1 MDIILNERSDL
12 FREYIDSFDSL
23 WIRRE
28 QKENFEKILKGFN
41 SEIKRKNIERISE
54 KIIDQDYQNLHHFM
68 TTSPWDRKEMNEI
81 RINFMR
87 EHSDSY
93 PTNKAILV
101 IDDSGVLKRGNSTEG
116 VGYQYIGQ
124 VGKVANGN
132 VFVTSHLVNE
142 FKHIPL
148 DIKEF
153 IPEDKTKSKEEQG
166 FKSKIEIAIFLIEEA
181 IGRGIQ
187 FEFVVADAWYGSSPN
202 FTDYLESKG
211 LKYIVA
217 IKSTR
222 NIFYKFPNDLKS
234 SEHKIS
240 ELLTLIDSDAFRPL
254 DIKLSDGSIKKIF
267 FVRMDLKVKG
277 LSGKRR
283 VIIETDRIG
292 DWKNAEISYFI
303 SNAIELRD
311 DTVIRYYHRRNWI
324 EVFYREVKDFL
335 GADDY
340 QVRSM
345 DRILRHWT
353 LCIVTYSMMQ
363 WLQHKKEIKELVK
376 KND

>member
-1 MDIILNERSDL
+1 VNTILNERVDL
-12 FREYIDSFDSL
+12 FKEYIDSFDTL
-23 WIRRE
+23 WSRE
-28 QKENFEKILKGFN
+28 KQKEYFEKSLKGFN

-54 KIIDQDYQNLHHFM
+54 NIIDQDYQNLHHFI

-81 RINFMR
+81 RINFMQ
-87 EHSDSY
+87 EHSNSY
-93 PTNKAILV
+93 PTKKAMLV
-101 IDDSGVLKRGNSTEG
+101 IDDSGVLKRGKATEG

-132 VFVTSHLVNE
+132 VFVTSHLVSE
-142 FKHIPL
+142 SKHIPL

-153 IPEDKTKSKEEQG
+153 IPEDKTKTKEEQK
-166 FKSKIEIAIFLIEEA
+166 FTTKIEIAIFLIEEA
-181 IGRGIQ
+181 IRRGIK

-217 IKSTR
+217 IKSNR

-240 ELLTLIDSDAFRPL
+240 ELLTLIEPDAFRPL
-254 DIKLSDGSIKKIF
+254 DINLSDGSIKKIF

-283 VIIETDRIG
+283 VIIETDRIE
-292 DWKNAEISYFI
+292 DWENAEVSYFI
-303 SNAIELRD
+303 SNATELRD

-324 EVFYREVKDFL
+324 EVFYREVKNFL

-363 WLQHKKEIKELVK
+363 WLQHGKAIKEFVK